1 MDFIYILEK
10 MINVDKKRR
19 SGNRSVF
26 ETVFRGLLM
35 EDALMVTSEKCS
47 EGMTGRSLFV
57 IMLPGRS
64 VARQSFQ
71 YDVGHDADEGAADE
85 AGEDE
90 DREVNEDAEVETR
103 NAAASIC
110 PRLCATP
117 PAMDTPATEKRPV
130 FFNSTITVMLRMAP
144 ARE

>member
-1 MDFIYILEK
+1 

-19 SGNRSVF
+19 SGNHSVF

-47 EGMTGRSLFV
+47 EGMTGRSSFV

-64 VARQSFQ
+64 VARQSCE
-71 YDVGHDADEGAADE
+71 YVLWHEAHEGAPDV

-90 DREVNEDAEVETR
+90 VREV
-103 NAAASIC
+103 
-110 PRLCATP
+110 
-117 PAMDTPATEKRPV
+117 K
-130 FFNSTITVMLRMAP
+130 
-144 ARE
+144 

>member
-1 MDFIYILEK
+1 MLLALYKKCPDCSSPLDFIYILEK

-19 SGNRSVF
+19 SGNHSVF

-35 EDALMVTSEKCS
+35 EDVLMVISEKCS
-47 EGMTGRSLFV
+47 EGMTGRSSFV

-71 YDVGHDADEGAADE
+71 YDVGHDADEGTADE

-90 DREVNEDAEVETR
+90 EREVNEDAEVGNKER
-103 NAAASIC
+103 CSQYLPQIV
-110 PRLCATP
+110 RY
-117 PAMDTPATEKRPV
+117 
-130 FFNSTITVMLRMAP
+130 P
-144 ARE
+144 ARHGYACH